1 MIMKKIL
8 SIACFSA
15 SLVMQAQVL
24 TITNY
29 STADGLLSDAINCVE
44 VDASYNHVWVG
55 TKFCCC

>member
-44 VDASYNHVWVG
+44 VDASYQPCLGGHQ
-55 TKFCCC
+55 